1 MTEQEKKAIKKIDII
16 AKECELYF
24 EELGYECNLYDGD
37 EPIPVKEYRTLLNLI
52 EKQQKDIEDKDK
64 QIYKLSLIRQETEY
78 GYENFY
84 IMTEDRLVTIELNK
98 FIVEIANGE
107 FVDIRK
113 LYDDYKNSIPK
124 KALREI
130 IERNQ
135 RAISDSNDG
144 NLIHDLRRENKILKE
159 ILGE

>member
-1 MTEQEKKAIKKIDII
+1 MCERKDI
-16 AKECELYF
+16 E
-24 EELGYECNLYDGD
+24 
-37 EPIPVKEYRTLLNLI
+37 VLLNLI

-113 LYDDYKNSIPK
+113 LYDDYKNSVSKEAI
-124 KALREI
+124 REK
-130 IERNQ
+130 IEDIEDYFYRLNVPDED
-135 RAISDSNDG
+135 IEF
-144 NLIHDLRRENKILKE
+144 IREKRKE